1 MAYITFQPSDHFNT
15 LLYTGTGSSNAV
27 TGVGFR
33 PDWVWIKGRDF
44 SDNHNL
50 YDVIRGVEK
59 RLMSNDSGQEEDRP
73 AGLTAFGSDG
83 FTVNTANG
91 ENKSSAP
98 IVAWNWKAGNSQG
111 SSNTDGSINTTYTSV
126 NTTAGF
132 SISKYTGNGVS
143 NATVGHGLGAKVDFL
158 LIKDLGN
165 TSNWIVGHKDTFT
178 TGEIYL
184 NQTNALSAAFGPFNK
199 TAPTTSVFNLGTD
212 VICNGSG
219 RNYIAYAFATK
230 KGFSK
235 FGSYTGNGNADGAFI
250 YTGFKPAW
258 IMIKCSDTAGE
269 HWHIHDTKRQTFNV
283 DNKYLLANSSG
294 AESTSSSYAIDILSN
309 GFKTR
314 TDNASTNGSSKAY
327 IYMAFA
333 EHPLVSS
340 NDVPATAR

>member
-15 LLYTGTGSSNAV
+15 KIYTGNGSAGNAQ
-27 TGVGFR
+27 TGVGFQ
-33 PDWVWIKGRDF
+33 PDLVWYKARSQAYNSGLF
-44 SDNHNL
+44 
-50 YDVIRGVEK
+50 DVIRGASKQLYSDQNSVEATY
-59 RLMSNDSGQEEDRP
+59 SGVTSFD
-73 AGLTAFGSDG
+73 SDG
-83 FTVNTANG
+83 FTLGTDAGGNG
-91 ENKSSAP
+91 NGVTY
-98 IVAWNWKAGNSQG
+98 VAWNWKAGNSQG

-132 SISKYTGNGVS
+132 SISKYTGNGVAD
-143 NATVGHGLGAKVDFL
+143 ATVGHGLGSKVDFL

-165 TSNWIVGHKDTFT
+165 ASNWIVGHKDTFT

-184 NQTNALSAAFGPFNK
+184 NQSNALSAAFGPFNK

-235 FGSYTGNGNADGAFI
+235 FGSYTGNGNANGPFI

-258 IMIKCSDTAGE
+258 VMV
-269 HWHIHDTKRQTFNV
+269 KRYDSGTEDWRIS
-283 DNKYLLANSSG
+283 DNKRFDQKNPIDKVLFANLNNV
-294 AESTSSSYAIDILSN
+294 ESDADVYDFVSN
-309 GFKTR
+309 GFKLR
-314 TDNASTNGSSKAY
+314 TTDGGMNASGGTY

-333 EHPLVSS
+333 EEPLVSS
-340 NDVPATAR
+340 NNIPATAR